1 MKPIVVIA
9 TVTLKEPIDKSV
21 LEALKAL
28 HHATH
33 QEDEGCVQYDLH
45 IDPSNPH
52 VYVFVETWQSEA
64 LLDEHMQKAHFKAFQ
79 EALNGKVE
87 RMSVQ
92 KLEKIL

>member
-9 TVTLKEPIDKSV
+9 TVTLKEPIEIV
-21 LEALKAL
+21 LDALKAL

-33 QEDEGCVQYDLH
+33 HEDEGCVQYDLH
-45 IDPSNPH
+45 IAPSNANTF
-52 VYVFVETWQSEA
+52 VFVETWQSEA
-64 LLDEHMQKAHFKAFQ
+64 LLDAHMQKAHFKTFQ

-87 RMSVQ
+87 HMSVQ